1 MPKVLIVDDSA
12 VERTIIAKVMTALG
26 YTIVEANDGEEG
38 EAKAIALKPDIIVLD
53 VVMPKKDGFQV
64 CRNLKKMP
72 ETAKIPVIMI
82 TSKNQDSDKFW
93 GMKQGAIAYLVKP
106 FNEEDLVSAVN
117 KAKAMA
123 AS

>member
-1 MPKVLIVDDSA
+1 MPKVLIIDDSA
-12 VERTIIAKVMTALG
+12 VERTIIAKVMTTLG

-38 EAKAIALKPDIIVLD
+38 EAKAVELKPDIIVLD

-106 FNEEDLVSAVN
+106 FNEDDLVSAVN
-117 KAKAMA
+117 KALAP
-123 AS
+123 S

>member
-1 MPKVLIVDDSA
+1 MPKVLIIDDSA

-26 YTIVEANDGEEG
+26 YSIIEASDGEEG
-38 EAKAIALKPDIIVLD
+38 EAKAIQLKPDIIVLD

-93 GMKQGAIAYLVKP
+93 GMKQGAMAYLVKP
-106 FNEEDLVSAVN
+106 FNEDDLVAAVN
-117 KAKAMA
+117 KALAP
-123 AS
+123 S

>member
-1 MPKVLIVDDSA
+1 MPKVLIIDDSA

-38 EAKAIALKPDIIVLD
+38 EAKAVELKPDIIVLD

-106 FNEEDLVSAVN
+106 FNEDDLVSAVN
-117 KAKAMA
+117 KALAP
-123 AS
+123 S

>member
-1 MPKVLIVDDSA
+1 MPKALIVDDSA

>member
-1 MPKVLIVDDSA
+1 MPKVLIIDDSA

-38 EAKAIALKPDIIVLD
+38 EAKAIELKPDIIVLD

-106 FNEEDLVSAVN
+106 FNEDDLVSAVN
-117 KAKAMA
+117 KALAP
-123 AS
+123 S

>member
-1 MPKVLIVDDSA
+1 MPKVLIIDDSA

-38 EAKAIALKPDIIVLD
+38 EAKAVEIKPDIIVLD

-106 FNEEDLVSAVN
+106 FNEDDLVSAVN
-117 KAKAMA
+117 KALAP
-123 AS
+123 S